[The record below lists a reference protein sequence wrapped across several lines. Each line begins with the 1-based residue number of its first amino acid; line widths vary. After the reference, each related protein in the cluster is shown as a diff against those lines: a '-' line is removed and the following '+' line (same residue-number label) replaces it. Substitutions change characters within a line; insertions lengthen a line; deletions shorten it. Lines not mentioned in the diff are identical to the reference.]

1 MPIFGNVQS
10 PISRQARPELPECA
24 APGTYISIGI
34 RQGCRGESLR
44 TGGRGRLYAARRQAL
59 IRMQGAFRAVA
70 TRYEDDLLGLGEEV
84 FEISSITDSSL

>member
-1 MPIFGNVQS
+1 MFNRRFRAKPGPSYPN
-10 PISRQARPELPECA
+10 

-34 RQGCRGESLR
+34 RQGCHGESLR

-70 TRYEDDLLGLGEEV
+70 TRYEDDRLGLGEEV